1 MNWMKVTDT
10 RNKHKQMEYD
20 FILEKVSLYAAYK
33 NNRGVARH
41 AIWSDGCRKHSKGGK
56 TKTNQIIDFA

>member
-1 MNWMKVTDT
+1 
-10 RNKHKQMEYD
+10 MEYD